1 MKVFSLYILLLSAYN
16 PYTSYVF
23 NSTGFHGGEL
33 HQVLMVFGM
42 VLFLVVNMRVVITHI
57 KNIEVVSLLFILM
70 FLLFAFL
77 NSNVDSNVNERIAG
91 VAFVLEFYLFYV
103 IGSRVRYI
111 MPMEN
116 AYLIFFRVLLINAV
130 CVIGIWFFMST
141 HMYFRLDFGGAYVA
155 RVLDFITGL
164 FLILMFVKPI
174 KLSKTLLTSQL
185 YWVVSLFAIV
195 VGFSRAVWLSLFLT
209 YMIYFFITGMKNG
222 LRVSAKKI
230 VAFLVLFIFCSIVLY
245 VSGIYE
251 YIEERFVLNNPD
263 ESSYTGR
270 IEAYLSLL
278 YGTFSSV
285 KNLLFGQGI
294 GANMP
299 GLDIPVSSSPS
310 FPLSFLYTNGIVIS
324 LIFILVLIYMAFI
337 LLNNFMMKKDMYS
350 LYGFLL
356 FIYFFIVLNIFPSVS
371 HYPIFGYLGFIVGMS
386 LKVNKILAR

>member
-16 PYTSYVF
+16 PYTTYVF
-23 NSTGFHGGEL
+23 NSTGFYGGGL
-33 HQVLMVFGM
+33 HQVLMAFGM
-42 VLFLVVNMRVVITHI
+42 VLFLVVNMRVFITHI
-57 KNIEVVSLLFILM
+57 KKIEVVSLLSILV
-70 FLLFAFL
+70 FLLFVFL
-77 NSNVDSNVNERIAG
+77 TSNIDSSVNESIAG
-91 VAFVLEFYLFYV
+91 VAFILEFYLFYV

-116 AYLIFFRVLLINAV
+116 AYFVFFRVLLINAV

-230 VAFLVLFIFCSIVLY
+230 VAFLVFFIFCSIVLY
-245 VSGIYE
+245 VTGFYE

-278 YGTFSSV
+278 YATFSSV
-285 KNLLFGQGI
+285 KIFLFGQGV

-310 FPLSFLYTNGIVIS
+310 FFLSFLYTNGIVIS
-324 LIFILVLIYMAFI
+324 LIFIFVLIYMAFI

-356 FIYFFIVLNIFPSVS
+356 FVYFFIVLNIFPSVS